1 MGAEEGEMDTVKLA
15 SSMTISLFFIL
26 VVWGVVCALGSFLKA
41 LAVSKG
47 DQGTP
52 GDLSVLVAT
61 AVGLA
66 GLALFART
74 LPPDVATSLAALAL
88 AALALVIGLPMSL
101 VFVVWRMRRTRNSN

>member
-1 MGAEEGEMDTVKLA
+1 MDTVKLA

-41 LAVSKG
+41 LAVTKG
-47 DQGTP
+47 EEGTP
-52 GDLSVLVAT
+52 SDLIILVAT
-61 AVGLA
+61 AAGLG

-74 LPPDVATSLAALAL
+74 LPPDVATSLAALVV

-101 VFVVWRMRRTRNSN
+101 ILVVWRMRKTQNSD